1 MSEPKYH
8 LQVRVPDAVSQQH
21 GGPETDLGGL
31 ARWGGAGSEREDVQT
46 GDLQRG
52 RQKKETHVYRGP
64 GEALP
69 GGLFRRAAEALVGE
83 DCRNCRE
90 TGPEKER
97 GPGLVL
103 QSEAKAETNEVFCH
117 ALRQCCGSLPRLQKD
132 KSERRCC
139 CTLSE
144 KQGTSLCLLFDSA
157 RGHQG
162 RKKYD
167 T

>member
-1 MSEPKYH
+1 MFEPEYH
-8 LQVRVPDAVSQQH
+8 LQVRVPDAVTQQH

-31 ARWGGAGSEREDVQT
+31 AGRGGAGAEGEDVQA

-52 RQKKETHVYRGP
+52 RQKEETHVYRGP

-83 DCRNCRE
+83 DRRNCGE

-117 ALRQCCGSLPRLQKD
+117 ALRPAGGNPWVSAPFTKRQIRDTLLLHTVRKT
-132 KSERRCC
+132 RR
-139 CTLSE
+139 TVVPFVT
-144 KQGTSLCLLFDSA
+144 GA
-157 RGHQG
+157 G
-162 RKKYD
+162 RV
-167 T
+167 